1 MVSSSEIMHIL
12 DYLISQPIILW
23 PGCSYEGKVYSN
35 QAVLVPVTR
44 PCDHCQCRDGSVTCV
59 TRQCPPIDDCQQPIT
74 LEGACC
80 PICLSCGSKYNGESW
95 KENDCTSC
103 HCTVRKLFQVLVVI
117 NLRRLFFCQCVLS

>member
-1 MVSSSEIMHIL
+1 M
-12 DYLISQPIILW
+12 
-23 PGCSYEGKVYSN
+23 
-35 QAVLVPVTR
+35 LVPVTR

-103 HCTVRKLFQVLVVI
+103 RCAVRKMFRSVYADLLCAVVSGARSVHTFYSSV
-117 NLRRLFFCQCVLS
+117 NVY